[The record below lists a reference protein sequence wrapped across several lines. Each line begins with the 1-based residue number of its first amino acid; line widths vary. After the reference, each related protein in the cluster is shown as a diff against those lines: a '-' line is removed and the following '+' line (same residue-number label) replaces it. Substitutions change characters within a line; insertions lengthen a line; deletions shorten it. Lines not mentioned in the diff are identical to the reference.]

1 MSSSSSSS
9 SGIGLC
15 GMVFIVFLFL
25 KLAEMGTVA
34 TWSWWWVTSPL
45 WLPLGIVLSVI
56 VVMALACLFLAAI
69 TSLMG
74 GKKVRG
80 RRRIKIK

>member
-9 SGIGLC
+9 GGIGLC

-45 WLPLGIVLSVI
+45 WIPAGIVISILLTV
-56 VVMALACLFLAAI
+56 ALFALLVGLVA
-69 TSLMG
+69 LMF
-74 GKKVRG
+74 GKKGPTRI
-80 RRRIKIK
+80 RRRG